1 VPEGDTVHLAARRL
15 NGALA
20 GRELLA
26 GSELRV
32 PAFATSYLPGRR
44 VGSVE
49 ARGKHI
55 LVHLDD
61 DLILH
66 THFKME
72 GSWHLYRSGSR
83 WRGPAFE
90 VRAVLVTDEWNAV
103 GYRLA
108 VVELLT
114 SRDAASALEH
124 LGPDVL
130 GPDWDEA
137 EAIRRMRDKSH
148 IPIQEALLDQ
158 SVMAG
163 PGNVYKCEICFLAG
177 VHPLSLVRDVDVSA
191 IVALTKRVMEANRAT
206 GSQVT
211 TGDPRSGRSHWVYG
225 RGGQPCRRCR
235 SRIQRAEHD
244 WKSTRRVTYWC
255 PSCQPS
261 ARDHDHS
268 GAAKQN
274 AGARSTAS
282 GDDRK

>member
-1 VPEGDTVHLAARRL
+1 MPEGDTVHLAARRL
-15 NGALA
+15 NLALA
-20 GRELLA
+20 GRTLLA

-32 PAFATSYLPGRR
+32 PAFATSHLPGRR
-44 VGSVE
+44 VGSVD

-55 LVHLDD
+55 LFRLDD
-61 DLILH
+61 DLVLH

-108 VVELLT
+108 VVELLEPQEAE
-114 SRDAASALEH
+114 AALAY

-130 GPDWDEA
+130 GDDWNET
-137 EAIRRMRDKSH
+137 EAIRRMQDRPDAT
-148 IPIQEALLDQ
+148 IAEALLDQ

-163 PGNVYKCEICFLAG
+163 PGNVYKSEICFLAG
-177 VHPLSLVRDVDVSA
+177 VHPLTRIRDVDVDTVVS
-191 IVALTKRVMEANRAT
+191 LTKRTMEANRAT

-211 TGDPRSGRSHWVYG
+211 TGDPRPGRSRWVYG

-235 SRIQRAEHD
+235 TRIQRAEHE
-244 WKSTRRVTYWC
+244 WKSVRRVTYWC
-255 PSCQPS
+255 PSCQP
-261 ARDHDHS
+261 AAGGLGDPDLAKQA
-268 GAAKQN
+268 AAK
-274 AGARSTAS
+274 ASTTS
-282 GDDRK
+282 GDDR